1 MKKFLIIITTLI
13 MLTACE
19 KELSITEFSEFFDQY
34 EPELR
39 IEAFLDA
46 SNPMRSIVMVD
57 KSLRVDDTDVFSG
70 FDEENAWEDSVEL
83 IGRKLADSTAQ
94 VYMTEMNTGLVIPFV
109 WTAEADS
116 FQYQFWT
123 SEESLLP
130 DSFVTKIYGAFKPSI
145 LFSVDLN
152 SDYELTV
159 ISTVFGKEI
168 RAQTRPVSAV
178 RILSPEFKVVLNDT
192 LTFTYGEDNF
202 LYWFS
207 DIEASSYY
215 ISIYKQSPEG
225 RALISSNPSFSLE
238 LQEYVAIGFI
248 FFPPVIT
255 NGFYEMSILSM
266 NPDLSRYYV
275 SSLPIDNPQVTNLRD
290 QDGMPVMG
298 IFGSYTSVE
307 KIIVME

>member
-1 MKKFLIIITTLI
+1 MKKLSIFITVLILF
-13 MLTACE
+13 TACE

-46 SNPMRSIVMVD
+46 GNPQRSIVMVD
-57 KSLRVDDTDVFSG
+57 RSLRVDDTDIFSG
-70 FDEENAWEDSVEL
+70 FNEENAWQDSVGL

-94 VYMTEMNTGLVIPFV
+94 VFITEINSGMVIPFL
-109 WTAEADS
+109 WTTAADS
-116 FQYQFWT
+116 FQYRFWT

-145 LFSVDLN
+145 PFLVNLDSE
-152 SDYELTV
+152 YELTI
-159 ISTVFGKEI
+159 ISTTFDKEI
-168 RAQTRPVSAV
+168 RARTRPVPAV
-178 RILSPEFKVVLNDT
+178 RVLNPGFTEVLEDT
-192 LTFTYGEDNF
+192 LIYTYGEDNF
-202 LYWFS
+202 LYWLS
-207 DIEASSYY
+207 DIDASSYY
-215 ISIYKQSPEG
+215 ISIYQQRQDSCV
-225 RALISSNPSFSLE
+225 LISSNPGFSLE
-238 LQEYVAIGFI
+238 LQENVAVGFI
-248 FFPPVIT
+248 FFPPLIT
-255 NGFYEMSILSM
+255 PGFYEMSILAM

-290 QDGMPVMG
+290 EDGKPVMG